1 VAVRSTSDRV
11 PVSPRMT
18 RASLWSGAIALA
30 VGSFIAVTNR
40 TVIEHDISAID
51 RAVLTWMSRL
61 RTPALTAIMIDV
73 TALGSPTLIIVF
85 SVVALFVVL
94 ALRDR
99 RGALYLVIS
108 STGGWLWTTV
118 TKDVVERRRPTELEH
133 LVKVSGFSY
142 PSGHSLSA
150 AALYLSLA
158 LIAGSHLRKPAAKAA
173 LAVGAFFLMAMVA
186 VSRVYLGVHYP
197 SDVVSGGWLGAAWAL
212 IVAAVFSI
220 AAARPAGA

>member
-18 RASLWSGAIALA
+18 RASLLSGAIALA

-40 TVIEHDISAID
+40 TLIEHDISAID
-51 RAVLTWMSRL
+51 RAVLTWIACL

-118 TKDVVERRRPTELEH
+118 TKEVV
-133 LVKVSGFSY
+133 
-142 PSGHSLSA
+142 
-150 AALYLSLA
+150 
-158 LIAGSHLRKPAAKAA
+158 
-173 LAVGAFFLMAMVA
+173 
-186 VSRVYLGVHYP
+186 
-197 SDVVSGGWLGAAWAL
+197 
-212 IVAAVFSI
+212 
-220 AAARPAGA
+220 

>member
-1 VAVRSTSDRV
+1 
-11 PVSPRMT
+11 MT

-30 VGSFIAVTNR
+30 VGSFIAITNR

-108 STGGWLWTTV
+108 STGAWLWTTV
-118 TKDVVERRRPTELEH
+118 TKDVVERRRPTEVEH

-173 LAVGAFFLMAMVA
+173 LAAGAFFLMAMVA

-197 SDVVSGGWLGAAWAL
+197 SDVVSGGLLGAAWAL
-212 IVAAVFSI
+212 IAAAVFSI
-220 AAARPAGA
+220 AAARPAGAGQ

>member
-1 VAVRSTSDRV
+1 
-11 PVSPRMT
+11 MT

-108 STGGWLWTTV
+108 STGAWLWTTV
-118 TKDVVERRRPTELEH
+118 TKDVVERRRPTEVEH

-173 LAVGAFFLMAMVA
+173 LAAGAFFLMAMVA

-197 SDVVSGGWLGAAWAL
+197 SDVVSGGLLGAAWAL

-220 AAARPAGA
+220 AAARPAGAGQ